1 MQEET
6 IDWQYIVSCGDQVI
20 MELFN
25 TINDGGDQS
34 PLIAEWI
41 SCSQGKAWKLTVNA
55 ATQKSSWVWQ
65 TENIVFSKWIQDM
78 PSNNVIAGLFL
89 FAVSAN
95 TNDQRNGALWPQE
108 HTFYLVQPSFIK
120 AQISCVSTMDN
131 VPFLDEGWLR
141 GVVCDFDWLNS
152 ADNDL
157 PLHYVNLKILIER
170 LCSCSHIS
178 TSSTHVKLWTSLYI
192 ENDNQGPLKIP
203 KG

>member
-6 IDWQYIVSCGDQVI
+6 IDWQYIVSCGDQGI

-34 PLIAEWI
+34 PLIAERI

-78 PSNNVIAGLFL
+78 PSNKVIAGLFL

-108 HTFYLVQPSFIK
+108 HTLYLVQPSFIK
-120 AQISCVSTMDN
+120 AQISCVSTIDN
-131 VPFLDEGWLR
+131 VPFLDG
-141 GVVCDFDWLNS
+141 
-152 ADNDL
+152 
-157 PLHYVNLKILIER
+157 
-170 LCSCSHIS
+170 
-178 TSSTHVKLWTSLYI
+178 
-192 ENDNQGPLKIP
+192 
-203 KG
+203 